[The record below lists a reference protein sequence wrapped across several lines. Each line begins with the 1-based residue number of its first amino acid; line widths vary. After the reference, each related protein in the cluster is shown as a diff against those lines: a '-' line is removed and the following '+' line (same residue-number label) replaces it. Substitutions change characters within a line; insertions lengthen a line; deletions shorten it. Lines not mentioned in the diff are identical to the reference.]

1 MALLGFCISPPP
13 YTVALLC
20 FEPTSLSSVELH
32 RDPGPLKDALPTEL
46 QRREKGGMGGLKDRA
61 TDVAG
66 NKFTLRKR
74 PQLDWLGLI
83 FQISLQIVVQGV
95 EFWSALCDEELTI
108 RMDQWDADEEG
119 RQSERTLQ
127 FFADRGLEVQGV
139 I

>member
-1 MALLGFCISPPP
+1 MAWSIF
-13 YTVALLC
+13 
-20 FEPTSLSSVELH
+20 
-32 RDPGPLKDALPTEL
+32 
-46 QRREKGGMGGLKDRA
+46 
-61 TDVAG
+61 
-66 NKFTLRKR
+66 
-74 PQLDWLGLI
+74 
-83 FQISLQIVVQGV
+83 FQISLQIVLQGV